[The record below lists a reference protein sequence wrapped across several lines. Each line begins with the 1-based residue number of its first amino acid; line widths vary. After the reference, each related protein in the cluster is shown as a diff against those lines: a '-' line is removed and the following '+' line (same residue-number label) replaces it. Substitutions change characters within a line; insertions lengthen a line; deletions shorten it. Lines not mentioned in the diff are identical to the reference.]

1 MTEATTQTISEATSS
16 EVIVHTPEEVAKA
29 VIEGRLPPPRPGK
42 GKEGFE
48 ALRKGRES
56 ERQITKEDVEK
67 AGEIMDEE
75 LRRKAESILTN
86 LRDTALYLQ
95 AVERIQKEGLTG
107 ADADKVFRELTGQ
120 NRASIEKKVIEF
132 LSSQSAIRNLFRGK
146 NEKEISKALSTLIAT
161 QPQFR
166 EALVRMTKDALAGF
180 ESLPKV
186 SEEGRE
192 LENKRRELAQLQ
204 MSNDTLLAELA
215 KRIRLSGDK
224 AVDQLRRMIT
234 TYQEESSLILND
246 IFEHLK
252 ESLPKEIIDDVSFL
266 INTYASPLGNINA
279 DIAKKEKLKS
289 EKERQKSLTKSRS
302 LKAASLDEEIRRL
315 EEDLVLLK
323 QQKEVFER
331 IKTVA
336 KPEILGRINDLLILK
351 RELDSRGGEEV
362 QSSMISKLLKNILVN
377 NKNIKSL
384 QKEVEQLEA
393 QLKEKQADLA
403 ARRVAERDLV
413 EGLEA
418 VANDSFVEFLEE
430 KAREMAKK
438 DEEKRNTESDE
449 ALRRFDEALSKRYV
463 EFSPSARKYIH
474 HRYQTGQDMRLLALG
489 DEGGKIIVA
498 RILFNNNTLT
508 SLGTLTPEQ
517 LSQVEKVYQQRGA
530 DLRKRLM
537 TDYFR
542 QRTFFDRNFIKF
554 GKWFSK
560 EVLFEGGFGALR
572 ITDAE
577 WEEIGRHFG
586 QEVDTALQASKQG
599 QEVLR
604 QLKEKGININWNL
617 KWLLYILLGLGAVG
631 TILGVKAIT
640 GL

>member
-16 EVIVHTPEEVAKA
+16 EVIVHTPEEVAEA
-29 VIEGRLPPPRPGK
+29 VIKGCLPPPRPGK

-86 LRDTALYLQ
+86 LRDTDSYLQ
-95 AVERIQKEGLTG
+95 ALERIQKEGLTET
-107 ADADKVFRELTGQ
+107 AADKVFRELTGQ

>member
-29 VIEGRLPPPRPGK
+29 VIKGRLPPPRPGK

-86 LRDTALYLQ
+86 LRDTDSYLQ
-95 AVERIQKEGLTG
+95 ALERIQKEGLTET
-107 ADADKVFRELTGQ
+107 AADKVFRELTGQ

>member
-16 EVIVHTPEEVAKA
+16 EVIVHTPEEVAEA
-29 VIEGRLPPPRPGK
+29 VIKGCLPPPRPGK

-86 LRDTALYLQ
+86 LRDTDSYLQ
-95 AVERIQKEGLTG
+95 ALERIQKEGLTET
-107 ADADKVFRELTGQ
+107 AADKVFRELTGQ

-498 RILFNNNTLT
+498 RILFNNNILT